1 MNGAGSKPERST
13 PKRRKA
19 KGAAI
24 LGDNAQIV
32 TTSDPTLYS
41 NGTLRLPR
49 LGADAPN
56 NRHRASVALSESKVA
71 DLIEA
76 VEHAEIIGLPLNRTV
91 AIHFEVAALDR
102 SVRGQEAVST
112 FLRLASQW
120 MRSRGSSFA
129 YIWVLEHATSIR
141 EHVHIMCHCP
151 PELAAEFNR
160 KAKTSWMEK
169 AGMLNNRAA
178 RKRAKERGN
187 DDSDAIVI
195 NRMGLRGFHPDAPEN
210 QRAYKNQVDGAL
222 RYHLKSLDPEQF
234 PANDDGH
241 CIVTAPNGKTRVIEP
256 EQGGTIYGRRCSRS
270 ENISAKARRIHWAMQ
285 QPAAA

>member
-1 MNGAGSKPERST
+1 MKATIAKPQKRRGAGMRSPKRTSKPDRD
-13 PKRRKA
+13 R
-19 KGAAI
+19 
-24 LGDNAQIV
+24 
-32 TTSDPTLYS
+32 TSYS
-41 NGTLRLPR
+41 NGTARLPR

-56 NRHRASVALSESKVA
+56 NRHRASVALSKSKVA

-76 VEHAEIIGLPLNRTV
+76 VEHAEIIGLPLNRTI

-102 SVRGQEAVST
+102 SVRVQEAVGT

-120 MRSRGSSFA
+120 LRSRGSSFA

-151 PELAAEFNR
+151 PELAAEFDR
-160 KAKTSWMEK
+160 KAKASWLEK

-178 RKRAKERGN
+178 RKRAKDRGH
-187 DDSDAIVI
+187 DGDAIVI

-210 QRAYKNQVDGAL
+210 HRAYKNQVNGAL
-222 RYHLKSLDPEQF
+222 LYHLKSLDPEQF

-241 CIVTAPNGKTRVIEP
+241 CIVTAPNGQTRVIEP

-270 ENISAKARRIHWAMQ
+270 ENISAKARQAYRAIQ
-285 QPAAA
+285 DAA